1 MSQQRR
7 LPRRGVG
14 WNREGNS
21 RMQAHTMRDWLNVG
35 GFADDIQTNL
45 WGEVALQYLPLYDLT
60 IQLYARSEG
69 RAVITCK
76 LHDKHDYVNN
86 TPKRFAFKGCPQSQV
101 IPRKCK
107 SYHHARV
114 GMKECYNNRS
124 EFD

>member
-45 WGEVALQYLPLYDLT
+45 QGEVALQYLPLNYDLA
-60 IQLYARSEG
+60 IRLYQQSRFPEG
-69 RAVITCK
+69 RAAITCK
-76 LHDKHDYVNN
+76 LQINMTMNNGLLSRLPAVFLGSPRENVNLIIMLEW
-86 TPKRFAFKGCPQSQV
+86 V
-101 IPRKCK
+101 
-107 SYHHARV
+107 
-114 GMKECYNNRS
+114 
-124 EFD
+124 